1 MKKNNIEKM
10 VGIAMLAAIVVVLQ
24 FVGNFIK
31 IGSFSVSLVLLPIVI
46 GAALYGMVAGAILG
60 AVFGAVVVFGYLSGN
75 VDLLWLANPI
85 ATALVCFI
93 KGAGAGLCSALVY
106 NFFSTSKL
114 KHGGKICSR
123 LENRIKSVK
132 FFYKHGDKIG
142 SYLAAIVC
150 PIVNTGIFLLA
161 MFTIF
166 KPQLIEVAGGTGIVY
181 FAFIGLAGVN
191 FLIELGVNIILA
203 PVVINVVNAVR
214 KH

>member
-1 MKKNNIEKM
+1 MKKNNVEKM
-10 VGIAMLAAIVVVLQ
+10 VGIAMLAAIIIVLQ

-46 GAALYGMVAGAILG
+46 GAGLYGVSAGAILG
-60 AVFGAVVVFGYLSGN
+60 AVFGAVVVFGYLSGS
-75 VDLLWLANPI
+75 VDLLWTANPI

-106 NFFSTSKL
+106 NLFSKSK
-114 KHGGKICSR
+114 
-123 LENRIKSVK
+123 IK
-132 FFYKHGDKIG
+132 YGDKIG
-142 SYLAAIVC
+142 SYFAAIVC

-166 KPQLIEVAGGTGIVY
+166 KPQLIEYAGGTDIIY